1 MLNMYLHLIG
11 NKGEVQVRDGKV
23 DNKVGHNKS
32 KKIKKNNSKSF
43 RINITTVKDVS
54 SMNQN
59 NSICAASLKRF
70 QEWKPGLCS
79 KECWIND
86 EVGFEEQMDS
96 KNLCLIIW
104 LYIHI
109 DHVKVITLSNLKKKE
124 IEEGKERG
132 QVRDH

>member
-1 MLNMYLHLIG
+1 MYLHLIG

-59 NSICAASLKRF
+59 NSICAASLK
-70 QEWKPGLCS
+70 
-79 KECWIND
+79 
-86 EVGFEEQMDS
+86 
-96 KNLCLIIW
+96 
-104 LYIHI
+104 
-109 DHVKVITLSNLKKKE
+109 
-124 IEEGKERG
+124 
-132 QVRDH
+132 